1 MSKVLIFRWP
11 AASTARTRPEGAAAQ
26 LARKTVWPWLLLLLA
41 MACGGCAAPPLMREV
56 VIAKDAAAP
65 IGPYSQALKVNGL
78 VFFSGQSGGT
88 TGSIEEQTARAL
100 DSLKAIA
107 QAAGM
112 SMGDIVS
119 TTVYLKDVDD
129 FSRMNAVYAGYFKD
143 KPPARATVQVA
154 RLPRDSLI
162 QISAIAAK

>member
-1 MSKVLIFRWP
+1 MTKYLEFHCP
-11 AASTARTRPEGAAAQ
+11 ASVTARARPVEVPTQPVAGT
-26 LARKTVWPWLLLLLA
+26 LVRGLSLLLA
-41 MACGGCAAPPLMREV
+41 MAFGGCASPPLTREA

-65 IGPYSQALKVNGL
+65 IGPYSQAIKVNGL

-129 FSRMNAVYAGYFKD
+129 FARMNAVYAGYFKD

-162 QISAIAAK
+162 QISAIAAR